1 MTFYIEE
8 MKNGIRIIL
17 FSLILCF
24 IGSNSAFAQ
33 DKFFLIEGKA
43 STNPVSPPNEI
54 LILVYKNGSVTDRI
68 NPDKEGS
75 YSIKLDFQKDYK
87 ISFTKK
93 GMVSQSFTVNTSV
106 DKERIADAFYPKEI
120 NVNLFADV
128 TGFDKSKMPEPMG
141 KLFFQEDIN
150 DFDWD
155 ENYQAQANE
164 KFKEAKELALAQ
176 IELNK
181 LNANAGLEAEKRLK
195 EEAEKRK
202 KELEDKEKADE
213 ERLKAEKEKKRLED
227 LAKKEAEEK
236 NRIAAENADKE
247 AKEKKRLEDLAKK
260 EAEEKNRIAAENAD
274 REAKEKKRL
283 EDLAKKEAEE
293 KNRIAAEN
301 ADKEAKEKA
310 AAELKAQKEKAEQE
324 RLMAEAKSKEE
335 KEKIRLE
342 ALAKKEKEEKEK
354 ETLLAEEKAKKEKE
368 KAEALARKEQEKKAE
383 EERIAEAKKKAA
395 EDALAAAEKAKL
407 DEIEA
412 VKNKAKKLE
421 EEKEN
426 ARLKLLKDEEN
437 RVLELARQ
445 EELFKKRT
453 ANFTPVMGIYTSTI
467 NKIGEKQ
474 AFGYINFGNGLG
486 NQDLTK
492 EEYDEYAKKYKK
504 K

>member
-1 MTFYIEE
+1 

-274 REAKEKKRL
+274 
-283 EDLAKKEAEE
+283 
-293 KNRIAAEN
+293 
-301 ADKEAKEKA
+301 KEAKEKA

>member
-213 ERLKAEKEKKRLED
+213 ERLKAE
-227 LAKKEAEEK
+227 
-236 NRIAAENADKE
+236 
-247 AKEKKRLEDLAKK
+247 KEKKRLEDLAKK

>member
-274 REAKEKKRL
+274 
-283 EDLAKKEAEE
+283 
-293 KNRIAAEN
+293 
-301 ADKEAKEKA
+301 KEAKEKA

>member
-247 AKEKKRLEDLAKK
+247 AKEK
-260 EAEEKNRIAAENAD
+260 
-274 REAKEKKRL
+274 
-283 EDLAKKEAEE
+283 
-293 KNRIAAEN
+293 
-301 ADKEAKEKA
+301 A